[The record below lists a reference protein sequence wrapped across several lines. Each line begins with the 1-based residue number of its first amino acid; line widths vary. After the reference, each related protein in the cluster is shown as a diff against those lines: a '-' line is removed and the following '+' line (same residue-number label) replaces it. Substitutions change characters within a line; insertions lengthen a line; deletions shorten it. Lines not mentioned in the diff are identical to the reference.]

1 MSVTWLLDCCEV
13 PPVRAGVPGGAVL
26 RPQVPPDGLPP
37 QPAQLGPGPLG
48 GSACQSH
55 HSHRIR
61 GRRAGGWLVG
71 LQENLTTLLK
81 VTNYMFKYEPLYVA
95 KAETPIFDERFI
107 GFGMTRNTQVG
118 CKTGRN

>member
-1 MSVTWLLDCCEV
+1 M
-13 PPVRAGVPGGAVL
+13 
-26 RPQVPPDGLPP
+26 
-37 QPAQLGPGPLG
+37 
-48 GSACQSH
+48 
-55 HSHRIR
+55 
-61 GRRAGGWLVG
+61 
-71 LQENLTTLLK
+71 QENLTTLLK